1 MLSINADLCAFP
13 MQRGGEEK
21 ERILKRILSFIWSKN
36 GLHKGF
42 LKLRVV
48 KQCLSQCTFSLEKE
62 KTALQQGEA
71 GTAREEICLLSINTS
86 AHIICAGVVLP
97 TELFMETKEKAVL
110 QQPSECAAAGESQ
123 REEKHALFTRNLLNL
138 QEEGAGGHM

>member
-1 MLSINADLCAFP
+1 MLSMNADLCALFP
-13 MQRGGEEK
+13 MQRGEEQ
-21 ERILKRILSFIWSKN
+21 ERILKITLSFICSKN

-62 KTALQQGEA
+62 KAALQRGEA
-71 GTAREEICLLSINTS
+71 GTAREEICPLSINTS

-97 TELFMETKEKAVL
+97 TELFMETPKKKRSFSSLQCVL
-110 QQPSECAAAGESQ
+110 
-123 REEKHALFTRNLLNL
+123 L
-138 QEEGAGGHM
+138 QERVRGRRIMPSSLETS